1 MIGIQN
7 CIKIEIQV
15 DNLIITKLK
24 VNNIEKTNP
33 Q

>member
-7 CIKIEIQV
+7 CLKNEIQV
-15 DNLIITKLK
+15 DNLIIRKLK
-24 VNNIEKTNP
+24 VNNIEKTKP